1 MCNTNNY
8 AYLHVI
14 INAVVPW
21 SHMKKMMQFV
31 YLVSATSYKL
41 FNSTNCRFV
50 QPYNC
55 CRVLCALVNS
65 VIPGTFTAQV
75 MLDDR

>member
-1 MCNTNNY
+1 MFGV
-8 AYLHVI
+8 AISLMH
-14 INAVVPW
+14 
-21 SHMKKMMQFV
+21 
-31 YLVSATSYKL
+31 
-41 FNSTNCRFV
+41 
-50 QPYNC
+50 